1 MMGGCDTGNAETEI
15 LNAIAYIKNV
25 SQKEASV
32 KNTHMIKHNSNV
44 NKELLKG
51 LNLFFG
57 KQIM

>member
-15 LNAIAYIKNV
+15 LNAIAYIKNA

-32 KNTHMIKHNSNV
+32 KNIHMIKHNSNV

-57 KQIM
+57 K

>member
-1 MMGGCDTGNAETEI
+1 MMDRCDTGNAETEI

-25 SQKEASV
+25 SQKEAPV
-32 KNTHMIKHNSNV
+32 KNIHMIKHNSNV

-57 KQIM
+57 K

>member
-25 SQKEASV
+25 SQKEAPV
-32 KNTHMIKHNSNV
+32 KNIHMIKHNSNV

-57 KQIM
+57 K